1 MTTRVYNYQIQSN
14 RNTFEANFLSQVY
27 IYSLCYYKKL
37 NERLVLKFG
46 LRYISA
52 GETISALYKGL
63 QL

>member
-1 MTTRVYNYQIQSN
+1 MTTRVQSN
-14 RNTFEANFLSQVY
+14 RNTSETNFLSQVH
-27 IYSLCYYKKL
+27 IYTLCYYKKL

-46 LRYISA
+46 LRRISA